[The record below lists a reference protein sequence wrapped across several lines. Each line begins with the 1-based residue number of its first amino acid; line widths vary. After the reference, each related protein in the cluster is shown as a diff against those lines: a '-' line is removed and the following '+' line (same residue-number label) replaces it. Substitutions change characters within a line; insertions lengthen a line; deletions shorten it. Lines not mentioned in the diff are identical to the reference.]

1 MKFKAAFS
9 VRGLKILEKGF
20 IPTLEKF
27 GKTCQVLLGPEDIH
41 FIQTGI
47 NTDGV
52 HITARIAQ
60 DILFHEDS
68 YLIKSRCNDMIAFNF
83 EVSNL
88 LRVLRGAAV
97 NGADLLELKLA
108 VKTFPM
114 SGNSGSSSLPFL
126 TFTSRGESVSIVNDM
141 PISQPYKAD
150 EIEQLVQGLDSE
162 TLCPFYVDIQPEV
175 PRLQSV
181 LDKMKGLGDSVLLA
195 VSKVAQL
202 RGTAR
207 ARALA
212 ASLHSPAGQRDVSG
226 GPRPPID
233 GLGNRRPYELLSCPA
248 PPARLGD
255 RFPPFLP
262 RRPPSHV
269 VLLPAHGP
277 LPPSEPSRHRE
288 ECPIPAAQGG
298 DLHIQVQHEQAELG
312 VELRGLAVLPAD
324 QASRGW
330 RPSGASADERLRE
343 ILSAEEGAASVE
355 VQLKHVAKSLQ
366 VSQLT
371 QPHQLLCG
379 FAENNGH
386 VHLMFV
392 YRDPFSNAAYDDRVS
407 LSYKLPVRS
416 EW

>member
-195 VSKVAQL
+195 VSK
-202 RGTAR
+202 
-207 ARALA
+207 
-212 ASLHSPAGQRDVSG
+212 
-226 GPRPPID
+226 
-233 GLGNRRPYELLSCPA
+233 
-248 PPARLGD
+248 
-255 RFPPFLP
+255 
-262 RRPPSHV
+262 
-269 VLLPAHGP
+269 
-277 LPPSEPSRHRE
+277 
-288 ECPIPAAQGG
+288 GG